1 MGGGGGGMSAPP
13 PSDELG
19 LPSDSDDSDEGS
31 DSEDERAELVENF
44 DEAQK
49 WRFGRNCSFLS
60 SLRRSTARL
69 RYASAR
75 WYIPAPP
82 SPSSPPS

>member
-1 MGGGGGGMSAPP
+1 MLFWPWAPP

-31 DSEDERAELVENF
+31 DSEDDVPELVENF

-49 WRFGRNCSFLS
+49 
-60 SLRRSTARL
+60 
-69 RYASAR
+69 
-75 WYIPAPP
+75 
-82 SPSSPPS
+82 